1 MIQKRN
7 NLIIAIV
14 CFTLAALIYL
24 LCGCGTSGDEEEST
38 EYTYLR
44 TIDGDTIVVY
54 TDDGDQSV
62 RLAGIDAPEKNQPY
76 GGNATRA
83 LMGTIVSRVKLQI
96 LDVDRYGRWVAI
108 VTPVGKQKS
117 CNLRLVE
124 MGLAWVYPE
133 YCEFDACAV
142 WQSAENIARSEKWGL
157 WVDPSPV
164 PPWEFRKLRAG
175 YVNRILP
182 SSGWQGHFENR
193 VLKRPHKKSWKIKD
207 D

>member
-14 CFTLAALIYL
+14 CFIISAFLAYL
-24 LCGCGTSGDEEEST
+24 LCGCGSGDEEESA

-54 TDDGDQSV
+54 TDDGNQSV
-62 RLAGIDAPEKNQPY
+62 RLAGIDAPEKTQDY
-76 GGNATRA
+76 GGNSTRA
-83 LMGTIVSRVKLQI
+83 LMAMIISRVR
-96 LDVDRYGRWVAI
+96 LDIIDTDRYGRWVAI
-108 VTPVGKQKS
+108 VTPAGKQKS

-124 MGLAWVYPE
+124 MGLAWVYKD
-133 YCEFDACAV
+133 YCDFDACAV
-142 WQSAENIARSEKWGL
+142 WQSAENIARAENQGL
-157 WVDPSPV
+157 WADPSPV